1 MKLSVNGK
9 ETDFDGIDNI
19 SVTELL
25 TKLDVKTP
33 DIVTVWING
42 KIAKRAGF
50 DSTLLREGD
59 SMDFRYFVVGG

>member
-1 MKLSVNGK
+1 MKLLVNGK
-9 ETDFDGIDNI
+9 QTDFDGSDKMTV
-19 SVTELL
+19 SDLL
-25 TKLDVKTP
+25 ARLDVKTP

-50 DSTLLREGD
+50 ESTYLHEGD